1 MSRLSSS
8 LSVVLLAW
16 ISTSF
21 GLAADHPPLAK
32 TPFNADQAKELQ
44 EQWAKHVDEPLVC
57 TNSIGMK
64 LTLIPPGEFMMGSTE
79 EQMRQDVE
87 DAKGGKWYVGVASG
101 RSIEL
106 PPHRVRITKPF
117 YMGSTE
123 VTVGQFRQFAEASD
137 YKTEAERGLAYG
149 QPANRKLRTW
159 RKTFYKQAD
168 DHPVLQLCLRDCRE
182 FCKWLG
188 EKEGREYHVPTEA
201 QWEYACRA
209 GTSAPWYF
217 AKDNDEYEK
226 VVGEYAWMSWD
237 RKKTPSPVPVGK
249 RKPNAF
255 GLYDMHGNVWEYVD
269 DWYHEFYYKESPLN
283 DPTGPATFNEMRDG
297 RVMIRGGS
305 FDWADSGARS
315 AIRMRIRQDSNQ
327 HPHMGFRVAM
337 RIKGVKG
344 VPPAIDTRPA
354 VREDSDPASVE
365 TRDPV
370 EAQQAAATDERP
382 KELKVD
388 LGGDASMDFVLVPPG
403 TFLMGSASGL
413 RDERPLHKVS
423 ISKPFYI
430 GKYEVTQ
437 GQWEA
442 VLGQDERLAKAKKNP
457 RLAKAV
463 GPDKSMNGLSWN
475 ECQKFVAALCKKA
488 PGHRFRLP
496 TEAEWEYA
504 CRAGSK
510 TEYYFGD
517 DAAALDQY
525 AKFCADDALPLR
537 ERETLD
543 MTAGTKKP
551 NTWGLF
557 DMHGSMWEWCADWY
571 GDGYYA
577 ESPVSDPQGPD
588 AGLLH
593 VLRGGSW
600 FRYGKYA
607 RSAYR
612 HRGHPDATSSD
623 FGFRI
628 VIAVSARQP

>member
-1 MSRLSSS
+1 MGRLSSS
-8 LSVVLLAW
+8 LSAVLLAW

-21 GLAADHPPLAK
+21 ALAADQPPLAK
-32 TPFNADQAKELQ
+32 APFDADQAKEIQ
-44 EQWAKHVDEPLVC
+44 ERWAEHIDEPLVH

-79 EQMRQDVE
+79 EQMRQEVE
-87 DAKGGKWYVGVASG
+87 DAKGSEWYVGTASG

-106 PPHRVRITKPF
+106 PAHRVRITKPF

-123 VTVGQFRQFAEASD
+123 VTVAQFRQFAEASS
-137 YKTEAERGLAYG
+137 YKTEAERGWAYG

-159 RKTFYKQAD
+159 RQTFYEQAD

-188 EKEGREYHVPTEA
+188 ENEGREYHVPTEA

-209 GTSAPWYF
+209 GTNTLWYF
-217 AKDNDEYEK
+217 AADNDEYEK
-226 VVGEYAWMSWD
+226 VVDEYAWMSWD
-237 RKKTPSPVPVGK
+237 RKKTPSPVPVGQ

-344 VPPAIDTRPA
+344 VPPA
-354 VREDSDPASVE
+354 VE
-365 TRDPV
+365 VGPVCRTGPGESKAAELQVPSGSRDLLKK
-370 EAQQAAATDERP
+370 RP
-382 KELKVD
+382 KALNVD
-388 LGGDASMDFVLVPPG
+388 LGGGATMEFVLIPPG

-413 RDERPLHKVS
+413 RDERPLHKVT

-430 GKYEVTQ
+430 GRYEVTQ

-442 VLGQDERLAKAKKNP
+442 VLGEDQRLVKAKKNP
-457 RLAKAV
+457 RLAETV
-463 GPDKSMNGLSWN
+463 GPDKSMNGLSWI
-475 ECQKFVAALCKKA
+475 ECRKFVEALRKKMR
-488 PGHRFRLP
+488 GHSFRLP

-504 CRAGSK
+504 CRAGSR
-510 TEYYFGD
+510 TEYSFGD
-517 DAAALDQY
+517 DAAALERY
-525 AKFCADDALPLR
+525 AKVCADDALPLR
-537 ERETLD
+537 ERDPLD
-543 MTAGTKKP
+543 MTVGTKKP
-551 NTWGLF
+551 NAWGLY

-571 GDGYYA
+571 GEGCYA
-577 ESPVSDPQGPD
+577 ESPVTDPQGPD

-612 HRGHPDATSSD
+612 HRAHPDATSSD
-623 FGFRI
+623 FGCRL
-628 VIAVSARQP
+628 VIDLP